1 MTSRLLPLASIAALS
16 LAVLTGCSFF
26 PSSGGTGG
34 STVDAS
40 DLADAAEDW
49 LDDDEDVKYSVE
61 CEDEEVTL
69 AEDESVN
76 CVATDRDTDTEYDV
90 EITITDVD
98 GSDFEVEVDRDSDA
112 RSNDDD
118 DDSDGGSGSDDV
130 FSLVVGDCFNDAEVG
145 IEGDEPVDSVD
156 IVDCDDPHER
166 EVYARMEFEG
176 DDDDYPGETAVTDE
190 GDVFCYDEYEDFVGI
205 SYDDST
211 LFFVTFYPTE
221 DSWSEGDRELLCMIS
236 EYDENDEVVKVEG
249 SLEGSER

>member
-49 LDDDEDVKYSVE
+49 LDEDEDVKYSVE

-98 GSDFEVEVDRDSDA
+98 GSDFEVEVDRDNDA

-118 DDSDGGSGSDDV
+118 EDDDSDDGSGSDDV
-130 FSLVVGDCFNDAEVG
+130 FSLVVGDCFNDAAVG

-221 DSWSEGDRELLCMIS
+221 DSWAAADREIMCII
-236 EYDENDEVVKVEG
+236 YDAEPSTG
-249 SLEGSER
+249 TLAGAAR